1 MIFINFLAFLQ
12 KEWDNKTAVKVMKE
26 IKLTAILKTFSKE
39 EFKEFEKFI
48 DSPFFSSGRNLK
60 PLYLA
65 MKKFYPDFDTGNF
78 NNENVFALM
87 YKNRDFNITLF
98 RKLISDMTQ
107 RAEEYLVQAALGKHT
122 YYEYILKLKEANNRG
137 LVKQFEKYYREAET
151 FVKYNSFSS
160 DVENRMLHELL
171 EIRIDNY
178 YERGLQNK
186 TNDMIIESS
195 GLMISSFLYTLISN
209 LQSIHV
215 NEKSFAKAGKK
226 DIINNFIN
234 TFDFDNFARTSN
246 DPKIKIYNLFIH
258 QVNGSYNKHTIIE
271 LKEQLNK
278 QKSVFH
284 LSELYELYKGLAGMC
299 VELAGGKPDKIEYQ
313 KLLFEIYRDVLNNDV
328 LVNPLTGSVDLQ
340 RFRNIFNTALDISET
355 EWAEQFLKKYLH
367 TLQKE
372 HISNMEHFF
381 YGKIEC
387 IKGNFEKTLEYFS
400 KLDQAQFIFMKDLK
414 YEYLKCYYA
423 LGHTE
428 SAISLVDS
436 FRHFVS
442 NNDTVPEFQ
451 RKEVLDFLKKYMLL
465 VNLKIKYSKN
475 KYDELELLL
484 KDSKD
489 SWFYKC
495 LKEIKAS

>member
-1 MIFINFLAFLQ
+1 MLR
-12 KEWDNKTAVKVMKE
+12 
-26 IKLTAILKTFSKE
+26 TFSKE

-48 DSPFFSSGRNLK
+48 DSPFFSHGRNLK

-65 MKKFYPDFDTGNF
+65 MKKFYPDFDSRNF
-78 NNENVFALM
+78 NNENIFALI

-98 RKLISDMTQ
+98 RKLISDMTK
-107 RAEEYLVQAALGKHT
+107 RAEEYLLQTSLRKHT
-122 YYEYILKLKEANNRG
+122 YFDFILKLKEANSRG
-137 LVKQFEKYYREAET
+137 LVKQFEKYYSEAET
-151 FVKYNSFSS
+151 YVKHNSFSS

-186 TNDMIIESS
+186 TNDMIIQSS
-195 GLMISSFLYTLISN
+195 TYMINSFLYTLISN
-209 LQSIHV
+209 LQSIHI
-215 NEKSFAKAGKK
+215 NERSFVKAGKK

-234 TFDFDNFARTSN
+234 TFDFDNFAKASD

-258 QVNGSYNKHTIIE
+258 QVKGSYNKNTITE
-271 LKEQLNK
+271 LKEQLNL
-278 QKSVFH
+278 QKNVFH

-299 VELAGGKPDKIEYQ
+299 VELAAGKPDKIEYQ

-355 EWAEQFLKKYLH
+355 EWAEQFLKKYIRS
-367 TLQKE
+367 LQKE
-372 HISNMEHFF
+372 HIANMEHFF
-381 YGKIEC
+381 YGKIEYV
-387 IKGNFEKTLEYFS
+387 KGNYERTLEYFS

-436 FRHFVS
+436 LRHFVS
-442 NNDTVPEFQ
+442 NNDSVPEFQ
-451 RKEVLDFLKKYMLL
+451 RIEVLDFLKKYMQL
-465 VNLKIKYSKN
+465 VNLRLKYSKN
-475 KYDELELLL
+475 KYDELERVL

-489 SWFYKC
+489 SWFYKR
-495 LKEIKAS
+495 LQEIKAS